1 MRVNIKNLSINQA
14 DSFLIMLEHEGRKIN
29 ILLDG
34 NRESIANEKILF
46 DEITKLDQLDYIVIT
61 HIDNDHLGG
70 IVKMLEADDTRKKLI
85 DTKIIYNFVTEK
97 NISFNQAKRFEKIIK
112 SRKVIKSYTDCYE
125 SDDFLFFLSI
135 EERKI
140 CNDIGSKNKI
150 FITFLGPTKENAN
163 KVWENFDSGQKEKA
177 ELINENSIVFM
188 LEAEDKRAVFTGD
201 SNWNQVEKQIEEI
214 FEGKN
219 YTVDLIK
226 IPHHGADHNNIGLE
240 DFVKRHKCN
249 KLLVTGKEPWDNEHP
264 HKKIIENLRK
274 NDTSGQLEIYSK
286 VNLTPYFNTKE
297 EPSEL

>member
-1 MRVNIKNLSINQA
+1 MKVNIKNLSVNQA
-14 DSFLIMLEHEGRKIN
+14 DSFLIMLEHKERKIN

-34 NRESIANEKILF
+34 NRESIANAKVIF
-46 DEITKLDQLDYIVIT
+46 DEISKLDQLDYIIVT

-70 IVKMLEADDTRKKLI
+70 IVKILEADDAQKKLI

-112 SRKVIKSYTDCYE
+112 SRKIIKSYTDCYE
-125 SDDFLFFLSI
+125 ADDFLFFLSI
-135 EERKI
+135 EARKI

-163 KVWENFDSGQKEKA
+163 KVWENFDNGQEEKA

-188 LEAEDKRAVFTGD
+188 LEAEDKRAIFTGD
-201 SNWNQVEKQIEEI
+201 SNWCQVERQIEKI
-214 FEGKN
+214 FDGED

-226 IPHHGADHNNIGLE
+226 VPHHGADHNNIGLE

-249 KLLVTGKEPWDNEHP
+249 KLLVTGKEIWDHEHP
-264 HKKIIENLRK
+264 HERIIENLQK
-274 NDTSGQLEIYSK
+274 NNTSGQLEIYSK
-286 VNLTPYFNTKE
+286 VDLASYFKTKKE
-297 EPSEL
+297 TIEL